1 MERPRSKDV
10 LPTER
15 PRSKDVL
22 AVMGRLCIDE
32 DFRADFFVDPRG
44 AAQAFVGELSP
55 SELEQIDDLGGN
67 GEMPD
72 GQNREMFVPQAQSAL
87 GNVYSAYDCPE
98 RPCPGRG
105 DPGSP
110 LAAKAK

>member
-1 MERPRSKDV
+1 M
-10 LPTER
+10 ER

-22 AVMGRLCIDE
+22 AVVGRLCVDP
-32 DFRADFFVDPRG
+32 DFRLAFFADPRS
-44 AAQAFVGELSP
+44 AAQEFVGELST

-67 GEMPD
+67 GEIPK
-72 GQNREMFVPQAQSAL
+72 GLKPELFVPRAQGAF

-105 DPGSP
+105 DPNNP
-110 LAAKAK
+110 LAASK

>member
-1 MERPRSKDV
+1 M
-10 LPTER
+10 ER

-22 AVMGRLCIDE
+22 AVVGRLCVDP
-32 DFRADFFVDPRG
+32 DFREAFFADPRG
-44 AAQAFVGELSP
+44 AAREFVGELST

-67 GEMPD
+67 GEVPE
-72 GQNREMFVPQAQSAL
+72 GFNRELFIPHAQGSF

-105 DPGSP
+105 DPDAP
-110 LAAKAK
+110 LSAAK